1 MAAAKA
7 KCRKARSKKATNG
20 KPFIQGEGD
29 YVSARRHQAEAHRFA
44 REHDTQA
51 LARAAAPK
59 NKSERRE
66 MAAAE
71 RKGKS
76 RAKGSLAAE
85 EKGKIAL
92 LRSPGRSQSP

>member
-1 MAAAKA
+1 MPGKENKSTRSAA
-7 KCRKARSKKATNG
+7 RKPRSV

-44 REHDTQA
+44 REHDTEA

-59 NKSERRE
+59 NEAERRE
-66 MAAAE
+66 MAEAE

-76 RAKGSLAAE
+76 RAKGRPPL
-85 EKGKIAL
+85 KKN
-92 LRSPGRSQSP
+92 GR

>member
-7 KCRKARSKKATNG
+7 KSRKARSKKATNG

-59 NKSERRE
+59 NESERQE
-66 MAAAE
+66 MDAAE

-76 RAKGSLAAE
+76 RAKGASPLKK
-85 EKGKIAL
+85 KG
-92 LRSPGRSQSP
+92 R